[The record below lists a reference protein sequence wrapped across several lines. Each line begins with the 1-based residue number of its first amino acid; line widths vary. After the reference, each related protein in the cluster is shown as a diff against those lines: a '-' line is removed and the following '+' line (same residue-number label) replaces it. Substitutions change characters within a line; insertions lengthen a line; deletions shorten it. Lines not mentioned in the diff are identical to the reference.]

1 MAAVQPRPMR
11 IAYLA
16 DPNSVH
22 TRRWI
27 GFFAERGHDVHLL
40 VGIDDDVR
48 PGLDARVRL
57 HRYRR
62 FGARRV
68 PFLSSLQ
75 GRRALRSLL
84 AEIRPDVLHAHY
96 LSRFGWQA
104 RLSGFHPYVVT
115 TWGSDLFV
123 TLTRS
128 RRARLWG
135 RATLR
140 AADMVTVVS
149 RQMHEAV
156 LAAGARPER
165 VERVQFGVDT
175 RRFSP
180 APESTAEPGGGA
192 VPTGRFVFSP
202 RTIRPLYRHETVIE
216 ALATL
221 PSDVRVVMTGR
232 GADPAYRQQLE
243 ARAASAGVAERI
255 LVEAEIDDDRMLALY
270 RACVTVVSVPESDG
284 LPVTLLEAMACG
296 APPVVSDLPAARE
309 MLEGVAPQLIAPV
322 GDAAAVAASLGAVL
336 GMSSEDRR
344 TLGDTLRARVVDEA
358 DQQTNM
364 LRMESLYRRL
374 AQR

>member
-1 MAAVQPRPMR
+1 MAAVQRRPIR

-27 GFFAERGHDVHLL
+27 DFFAERGHEIHLL
-40 VGIDDDVR
+40 VGTDDHVA
-48 PGLDARVRL
+48 PGLHDRVQL

-84 AEIRPDVLHAHY
+84 GEIRPDVLHAHY

-115 TWGSDLFV
+115 PWGSDLFV
-123 TLTRS
+123 TPMRS
-128 RRARLWG
+128 MRARLWG
-135 RATLR
+135 RATLG

-149 RQMHEAV
+149 SQMYEAV
-156 LAAGARPER
+156 LAAGARRER

-180 APESTAEPGGGA
+180 APEGVAEAGDVA
-192 VPTGRFVFSP
+192 VPTGRFIFSP
-202 RTIRPLYRHETVIE
+202 RTIRPLYRHETVID
-216 ALATL
+216 ALARI

-232 GADPAYRQQLE
+232 GADPAYRQQLD
-243 ARAASAGVAERI
+243 AQAASAGVAERVLI
-255 LVEAEIDDDRMLALY
+255 EAEIDDDRMLALY
-270 RACVTVVSVPESDG
+270 RSCVAVVSVPESDG

-296 APPVVSDLPAARE
+296 TPTVVSDLPAVRE
-309 MLEGVAPQLIAPV
+309 MLKRVTPQLITPI
-322 GDAAAVAASLGAVL
+322 GDAAAVAASLGAL
-336 GMSSEDRR
+336 LEMSSDERR
-344 TLGDTLRARVVDEA
+344 TLRDTLRARVVDQA
-358 DQQTNM
+358 DRESNM
-364 LRMESLYRRL
+364 LRMEVLYRRL
-374 AQR
+374 ASR

>member
-1 MAAVQPRPMR
+1 MAAVQSRPIR

-27 GFFAERGHDVHLL
+27 GFFADRGHEVHLL
-40 VGIDDDVR
+40 VGTDDEVR
-48 PGLDARVRL
+48 PGLGTRMQL

-115 TWGSDLFV
+115 PWGSDLFV
-123 TLTRS
+123 ALPRS
-128 RRARLWG
+128 LRARLWG
-135 RATLR
+135 RATLW
-140 AADMVTVVS
+140 AADLVTVVS
-149 RQMHEAV
+149 TQMHLAV

-175 RRFSP
+175 GRFSP
-180 APESTAEPGGGA
+180 APRGVVHPVGDAIP
-192 VPTGRFVFSP
+192 PGRFIFSP

-216 ALATL
+216 AVAAI
-221 PSDVRVVMTGR
+221 PADVRVVMSGR
-232 GADPAYRQQLE
+232 GADPAYRQELE
-243 ARAASAGVAERI
+243 AQAANAGVAERI
-255 LVEAEIDDDRMLALY
+255 LIEAEIDDDRMLALY
-270 RACVTVVSVPESDG
+270 RTCVAVVSVPESDG

-296 APPVVSDLPAARE
+296 TPAVVSDLPAVRE
-309 MLEGVAPQLIAPV
+309 ILQDVTPQLIVPV
-322 GDAAAVAASLGAVL
+322 GDAAAVAAALGTVLEMSAV
-336 GMSSEDRR
+336 ERR
-344 TLGDTLRARVVDEA
+344 ALGDTLRGRVVDEA
-358 DQQTNM
+358 DQETNM
-364 LRMESLYRRL
+364 LRMELLYRGL
-374 AQR
+374 AEE